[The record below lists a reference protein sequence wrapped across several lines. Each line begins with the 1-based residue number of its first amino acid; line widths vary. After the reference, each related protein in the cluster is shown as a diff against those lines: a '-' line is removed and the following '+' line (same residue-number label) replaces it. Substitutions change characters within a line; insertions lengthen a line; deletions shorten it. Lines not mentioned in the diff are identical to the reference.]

1 MASENNIIID
11 KAKANENYYKAQATE
26 YHIDSNNC
34 IQHYTKIHNYMY
46 EYYMSLNEYY
56 NWPESRN
63 NTDNIKSSAKAALE
77 EIEKYKNARV
87 KIKSNVMKKS
97 VYSNKKPVS
106 SNKKPVSN
114 IKNSFPINKNSLYHK
129 ANKVIADYKA
139 DILKNNLFSFI

>member
-1 MASENNIIID
+1 MIMASENNIIID

-26 YHIDSNNC
+26 YHSESN

-63 NTDNIKSSAKAALE
+63 NTDNITSNAKAALE

-97 VYSNKKPVS
+97 VYSNKKPTS
-106 SNKKPVSN
+106 S

-139 DILKNNLFSFI
+139 DILNNNLFSFI